1 MNDTVHPNDAG
12 YIVYADILYD
22 ALFNG
27 KTEVEGFKTSG
38 DLWVSKDGTVNTL
51 CTEESPTSNLAI
63 ALSRAADGA
72 TLHVVGK
79 FDFTRMERYDYG
91 FCTPTG
97 IKNFS
102 IMGEGDDATLTINSD
117 MFFVKGDLFMD
128 NITLGTSAPTNKY
141 APLHICLGYNNVTL
155 GEGFK
160 TLAPNSK
167 QGGAMLIAGA
177 VTVGDNYEITGWYN
191 SPVSVAFTRDCAVE
205 VLGGSY
211 VGFVGG
217 NYPFPTYSESGV
229 TFTKPS
235 IFGSYSGDMTLH
247 IGKGVALTDTYAC
260 ALNGFNYLTGTV
272 NATVDAWADGKPIYT
287 QYSIPEVFGA
297 AYNENNNTGSVKVT
311 STVEN
316 TVVEPRDFNGDGN
329 INVADVI
336 FMVSCM
342 LDDSRSF
349 DAGCF
354 YGRSEIT
361 LLHVIRTL
369 KALVR

>member
-1 MNDTVHPNDAG
+1 
-12 YIVYADILYD
+12 
-22 ALFNG
+22 
-27 KTEVEGFKTSG
+27 
-38 DLWVSKDGTVNTL
+38 
-51 CTEESPTSNLAI
+51 
-63 ALSRAADGA
+63 
-72 TLHVVGK
+72 
-79 FDFTRMERYDYG
+79 ME
-91 FCTPTG
+91 
-97 IKNFS
+97 I
-102 IMGEGDDATLTINSD
+102 
-117 MFFVKGDLFMD
+117 
-128 NITLGTSAPTNKY
+128 
-141 APLHICLGYNNVTL
+141 
-155 GEGFK
+155 
-160 TLAPNSK
+160 
-167 QGGAMLIAGA
+167 
-177 VTVGDNYEITGWYN
+177 
-191 SPVSVAFTRDCAVE
+191 
-205 VLGGSY
+205 LGGSY

-287 QYSIPEVFGA
+287 QYSIPEAFA
-297 AYNENNNTGSVKVT
+297 LAYNENNNTGSVKVT

-316 TVVEPRDFNGDGN
+316 TVVQPRDFNGDGSV
-329 INVADVI
+329 NVADVI

-342 LDDSRSF
+342 LDGSRSF